1 MVKHDLIDKCPVRF
15 FDEAASGGLKTGQLG
30 LITAKKGLGKTSIL
44 VQFGLDSLF
53 LDKRLVHVSFDQ
65 HSSNVIAWYD
75 SILAE
80 ICKKKNIESY
90 DEFADSIIRDR
101 TILNF
106 NQEAFTLPKVVNTI
120 KSLKEGGINVSALV
134 IDGVNL
140 KNVPAEDIKVVADFA
155 KSEKMVVWFSDTND
169 CAELATTVAADKEP
183 YFATVAHI
191 VQGKE
196 GLYISVLK
204 ADGKPVNNS
213 TVKLDTKTLLMCQK
227 D

>member
-1 MVKHDLIDKCPVRF
+1 MVKQDLIDKCPVRY
-15 FDEAASGGLKTGQLG
+15 FDEAARGGLKPGQLG
-30 LITAKKGLGKTSIL
+30 LVTAKKGFGKTSIL
-44 VQFGLDSLF
+44 VQFGLDSLLF
-53 LDKRLVHVSFDQ
+53 DRHLVHVSFDQ
-65 HSSNVIAWYD
+65 HSSNVIAWYE

-90 DEFADSIIRDR
+90 EEFADSIIRDR

-120 KSLKEGGINVSALV
+120 KSLKEGGIKVSALV

-140 KNVPAEDIKVVADFA
+140 KNVPAEDLNVVADFA
-155 KSEKMVVWFSDTND
+155 KSENLVVWFSDTNENAD
-169 CAELATTVAADKEP
+169 LASTVSSDKES

-191 VQGKE
+191 APGKE

-204 ADGKPVNNS
+204 ADGAPLESS
-213 TVKLDTKTLLMCQK
+213 TVKLDTKTLLMCKK